1 MCIFSLSPEPCDAGG
16 LVRFRLDTRL
26 SRGAAFL
33 LAGLVR
39 GGGLM
44 GGAWAGGRLIRE
56 RLASVQTRV
65 WKQTEAVSTETTD
78 ERRPSLRLT
87 FHLSQG
93 RRARGVSLGL
103 DAADASGES
112 DSVL

>member
-1 MCIFSLSPEPCDAGG
+1 
-16 LVRFRLDTRL
+16 
-26 SRGAAFL
+26 
-33 LAGLVR
+33 
-39 GGGLM
+39 M

-93 RRARGVSLGL
+93 RRARGVSWGL
-103 DAADASGES
+103 DATDASWRVGLGPVTHTDHVTQS
-112 DSVL
+112 IS